1 MTFPYTQQCTD
12 SCELFLEP
20 VPGATHWPRRLV
32 CKNHGY
38 PKDRT
43 YSAISSESEQEHPN
57 VYTSEIASPA
67 DVREVGGKE
76 VSQY

>member
-1 MTFPYTQQCTD
+1 MTFPYTQKCDD

-20 VPGATHWPRRLV
+20 VVGAVAWPRRLS
-32 CKNHGY
+32 CRAHGY
-38 PKDRT
+38 PGERT
-43 YSAISSESEQEHPN
+43 YSDISSLSEQEKPN
-57 VYTSEIASPA
+57 NYLSEVASPA